1 MKIVKL
7 TEEKFY
13 FETDEFEGRIVDW
26 AGLLTI
32 LDDLSEQIGGADVGE
47 LVSELAAYKN
57 GASRK
62 I

>member
-13 FETDEFEGRIVDW
+13 FETDEFEGRIIDW
-26 AGLLTI
+26 AGLLTL
-32 LDDLSEQIGGADVGE
+32 LDDISEYLVDTD
-47 LVSELAAYKN
+47 VSELISELAMYKN